1 MADSSA
7 DRQARGRAQSQRDR
21 IPALRL
27 TLPKPPK
34 TPTPGAESTS
44 TGQEATPLVGKTRR
58 KSDTQRKSTSAPKRK
73 STPAS
78 RRTSG
83 ATPATKRRSSGS
95 HRRKTS
101 VSRTPKVPKELK
113 APKAPKAPK
122 TPKAPKAPKQPT
134 PSAMAHGAEDCAT
147 VLDQFVHDVA
157 NLPAE
162 INHLMEEIQAKDK
175 IMQECRATINSRD
188 GSIQKFIK
196 MNGSLTPNPK
206 EEQYSKTVL
215 QNLDRCEALQSE
227 KIHLSE
233 KACVLL
239 DRQIKRLDVRI
250 RDLQNEGLLSND
262 PPLPSLFDNKNTYRD
277 PPKVFFSDSNSTDST
292 AYSTPLHPTSGNA
305 NPILAAAQRL
315 AQPPP
320 RSTTI
325 TALSGQANAR
335 SSAPATP
342 AGGAAAMHLQQR
354 QRESSAGAVD
364 SKRRRLN
371 TSLGTLP
378 AASSNLRQASIGP
391 GTPKAGTP
399 ASSRAGSAGPRASG
413 AIKKPLTKKI
423 APHQQI
429 KKLKASGSHKAT
441 KRSSSA
447 SARIKASKKS
457 PTAEGDEDDD
467 SMLSDADM
475 SDSGAEDDEDMEDV
489 EDEDEGAEDTKVY
502 CTCRTV
508 SHGDMVACDNDN
520 CPYEWFHWKCV
531 GLTREPVG
539 TWYCDECRKTL
550 GK

>member
-1 MADSSA
+1 
-7 DRQARGRAQSQRDR
+7 
-21 IPALRL
+21 
-27 TLPKPPK
+27 
-34 TPTPGAESTS
+34 
-44 TGQEATPLVGKTRR
+44 
-58 KSDTQRKSTSAPKRK
+58 
-73 STPAS
+73 
-78 RRTSG
+78 
-83 ATPATKRRSSGS
+83 
-95 HRRKTS
+95 
-101 VSRTPKVPKELK
+101 
-113 APKAPKAPK
+113 
-122 TPKAPKAPKQPT
+122 
-134 PSAMAHGAEDCAT
+134 MAHGAEDCAT
-147 VLDQFVHDVA
+147 VLEQFVHDVA

-175 IMQECRATINSRD
+175 TMQDCRAVINSRD

-196 MNGSLTPNPK
+196 LNGSLAPNPK

-227 KIHLSE
+227 KIQLSE

-239 DRQIKRLDVRI
+239 DRQIKRLDMRI
-250 RDLQNEGLLSND
+250 RDLQNEGLLSTD

-277 PPKVFFSDSNSTDST
+277 PPKVFFPDSNSTDST

-315 AQPPP
+315 AQPNP
-320 RSTTI
+320 RTATI
-325 TALSGQANAR
+325 TALSGQANTR

-342 AGGAAAMHLQQR
+342 AANGAAAMHFQQR

-371 TSLGTLP
+371 ASLSTLP
-378 AASSNLRQASIGP
+378 AASSNLRQSSIGP

-413 AIKKPLTKKI
+413 AIKKPMTKKI

-429 KKLKASGSHKAT
+429 KKLKASGAHKAT

-447 SARIKASKKS
+447 SGRIKSSKKS

-467 SMLSDADM
+467 SMLSDAEM
-475 SDSGAEDDEDMEDV
+475 SDSVAEDDEDME
-489 EDEDEGAEDTKVY
+489 EEEEEDEGAEDTKVY